1 MTEAE
6 MPRINRV
13 EYIVLK
19 GLDDKWEW
27 IARDKDRSLYAFT
40 EKPVKKYDPSPY
52 WDTETGRSHSVVEL
66 IDVLHLFQFIQWG
79 DKEPHSIAKL
89 IKEYEFE
96 NVLSDNDPDKGL
108 LDPKMEITEGH
119 GMSESEWAE
128 VIARYKWHLEQEG
141 YIVIEKPTI
150 PRFVAEYIDEKKECR
165 ISELIDSHLIYDVY
179 DELARWLYY
188 NNKKTNKERE
198 LSLVLA
204 HRYGYE
210 LEKEKKYHA
219 KIKGWENVT
228 TGSEAFNWV
237 YFKEKDTVGIS
248 KAVENKYQ
256 AVSFTKNDWNDL
268 GINEHNADFVL
279 EEENIK

>member
-1 MTEAE
+1 

-40 EKPVKKYDPSPY
+40 EKPVRKYDPSPY
-52 WDTETGRSHSVVEL
+52 WDTETGRPYSVVEL

-79 DKEPHSIAKL
+79 DKEPHNIAEL
-89 IKEYEFE
+89 IEEYEFE

-108 LDPKMEITEGH
+108 LDPKMEITEEH

-150 PRFVAEYIDEKKECR
+150 PRFVAEYIDFAKRNTLLIRVMELASTRNELPKWKKEYDW
-165 ISELIDSHLIYDVY
+165 ISKNHETF
-179 DELARWLYY
+179 ARAWLDGY
-188 NNKKTNKERE
+188 TIRKE
-198 LSLVLA
+198 
-204 HRYGYE
+204 H
-210 LEKEKKYHA
+210 KYHA
-219 KIKGWENVT
+219 RIKGWENVT

>member
-19 GLDDKWEW
+19 GLDDNRKW
-27 IARDKDRSLYAFT
+27 IARDKDGCLYAFT
-40 EKPVKKYDPSPY
+40 EKPVKTYDPSSY
-52 WDTETGRSHSVVEL
+52 RWDTEGWSAEPYSTLEIINKV
-66 IDVLHLFQFIQWG
+66 HLFPFIQWE
-79 DKEPHSIAKL
+79 DEEPHNIARL
-89 IKEYEFE
+89 LGEYEEAEYGYFNNE
-96 NVLSDNDPDKGL
+96 LYVPKQVL
-108 LDPKMEITEGH
+108 
-119 GMSESEWAE
+119 
-128 VIARYKWHLEQEG
+128 
-141 YIVIEKPTI
+141 PTI
-150 PRFVAEYIDEKKECR
+150 PRYVADAIEVTKMAQLNYYDMLKALEKESVQDKTR
-165 ISELIDSHLIYDVY
+165 SWVFRYLDTF
-179 DELARWLYY
+179 AKAWLY
-188 NNKKTNKERE
+188 
-198 LSLVLA
+198 
-204 HRYGYE
+204 GYTI
-210 LEKEKKYHA
+210 EKEKKYHA